1 MTQDTNPAPTSLL
14 TAAIATIL
22 LTAGCAGNTSS
33 TGNSTASTHESNF
46 ILTDEGRIH
55 VKTQVDTLTLTLI
68 FDSGGAGEMTLET
81 ACARLL
87 NAVATEGLHRK
98 NRIDSASIGGQNTGN
113 TYAWCL
119 SPNSDQDIFP
129 GSDGIICPQYAIDR
143 RIWEI
148 NMTHRYIR
156 IHDKDTV
163 PPEAAIF
170 PMRIESGRYLYT
182 KFPVTVIRGRD
193 TLKTDREILIDYG
206 STSALWF
213 EHSPLHSDP
222 AVMEFFTSSPQPQ
235 AVEKEWF
242 EEYTLMADKI
252 ILPDGM
258 GTLTSSTDS
267 LKISLTV
274 LNEEYYHEESVLKY
288 PAAIMGIGILRHW
301 NVMLDLKNKRLILF
315 PGARATVN
323 TAAPSYT

>member
-1 MTQDTNPAPTSLL
+1 
-14 TAAIATIL
+14 
-22 LTAGCAGNTSS
+22 
-33 TGNSTASTHESNF
+33 
-46 ILTDEGRIH
+46 
-55 VKTQVDTLTLTLI
+55 
-68 FDSGGAGEMTLET
+68 
-81 ACARLL
+81 
-87 NAVATEGLHRK
+87 
-98 NRIDSASIGGQNTGN
+98 
-113 TYAWCL
+113 
-119 SPNSDQDIFP
+119 
-129 GSDGIICPQYAIDR
+129 
-143 RIWEI
+143 
-148 NMTHRYIR
+148 MTHRYIR

-163 PPEAAIF
+163 PPGAAIF

-222 AVMEFFTSSPQPQ
+222 TVMEFFTSSPQPQ
-235 AVEKEWF
+235 AVEKEWC

-323 TAAPSYT
+323 TAAPSFT

>member
-1 MTQDTNPAPTSLL
+1 MKL
-14 TAAIATIL
+14 TLALTIIL

-148 NMTHRYIR
+148 NMTNSYIR
-156 IHDKDTV
+156 IHERDTV
-163 PPEAAIF
+163 PPGAAIF

-222 AVMEFFTSSPQPQ
+222 TVMEFFTSSPQPQ
-235 AVEKEWF
+235 AVEKEWC

-258 GTLTSSTDS
+258 GTLTSSTDN

-323 TAAPSYT
+323 TAAPSFT

>member
-98 NRIDSASIGGQNTGN
+98 NRIDSTSIGGQNTGN

-148 NMTHRYIR
+148 NMTNSYIR
-156 IHDKDTV
+156 IHERDTV
-163 PPEAAIF
+163 PPGAAIF

-193 TLKTDREILIDYG
+193 TMKTDREILIDYG

-213 EHSPLHSDP
+213 EHSALHSDP

-235 AVEKEWF
+235 VVEKEWC

-258 GTLTSSTDS
+258 GTLTSSTDN

-323 TAAPSYT
+323 TAAPSFT

>member
-1 MTQDTNPAPTSLL
+1 MTQDTNPAPTALL

-87 NAVATEGLHRK
+87 NAVATEGLQRK

-148 NMTHRYIR
+148 NMANSYIR
-156 IHDKDTV
+156 IHERDTV
-163 PPEAAIF
+163 PPGAAIF

-235 AVEKEWF
+235 AVEKEWC

-267 LKISLTV
+267 LKISLSV

-323 TAAPSYT
+323 TAAPSFT

>member
-1 MTQDTNPAPTSLL
+1 MTQDTNPAPTALL

-22 LTAGCAGNTSS
+22 LTAGCAGNTRS

-87 NAVATEGLHRK
+87 NAVATEGLQRK

-148 NMTHRYIR
+148 NMTNSYIR
-156 IHDKDTV
+156 IHERDTV
-163 PPEAAIF
+163 PPGAAIF

-182 KFPVTVIRGRD
+182 RFPVTVIRGRD

-235 AVEKEWF
+235 AVEKEWC

-301 NVMLDLKNKRLILF
+301 NVMLDLKNKRFILF

-323 TAAPSYT
+323 TAAPSFT

>member
-119 SPNSDQDIFP
+119 SPNSDQDLFP

-148 NMTHRYIR
+148 NMTNSYIR
-156 IHDKDTV
+156 IHERDTV
-163 PPEAAIF
+163 PPGAAIF

-193 TLKTDREILIDYG
+193 TMKTDREILIDYG

-235 AVEKEWF
+235 VVEKEWC

-258 GTLTSSTDS
+258 GTLTSSTDN

-323 TAAPSYT
+323 TAAPSFT

>member
-1 MTQDTNPAPTSLL
+1 MTQDTNPAPTALL
-14 TAAIATIL
+14 TASIVTIL
-22 LTAGCAGNTSS
+22 LTAGCAGNTRS

-148 NMTHRYIR
+148 NMTNSYIR
-156 IHDKDTV
+156 IHERDTV
-163 PPEAAIF
+163 PPGAAIF

-235 AVEKEWF
+235 AVEKEWC

-274 LNEEYYHEESVLKY
+274 LNEEYYHEESALKY

-301 NVMLDLKNKRLILF
+301 NVMLDLRNKRFIVF

-323 TAAPSYT
+323 TAAPSFT

>member
-1 MTQDTNPAPTSLL
+1 MKL
-14 TAAIATIL
+14 TIALTIIL

-33 TGNSTASTHESNF
+33 TGNSTATTHKSNF

-148 NMTHRYIR
+148 NMTNSYIR
-156 IHDKDTV
+156 IHERDTV
-163 PPEAAIF
+163 PPGAAIF

-235 AVEKEWF
+235 AVGKEWC

-288 PAAIMGIGILRHW
+288 PAAIMGIGILRQW

-315 PGARATVN
+315 P
-323 TAAPSYT
+323 

>member
-148 NMTHRYIR
+148 NMTNSYIR
-156 IHDKDTV
+156 IHERDTV
-163 PPEAAIF
+163 PPGAAIF

-193 TLKTDREILIDYG
+193 TMKTDREILIDYG

-235 AVEKEWF
+235 VVEKEWC
-242 EEYTLMADKI
+242 EEYTFMADKI

-258 GTLTSSTDS
+258 GTLTSSTDN

-323 TAAPSYT
+323 TAAPSFT

>member
-1 MTQDTNPAPTSLL
+1 MTQDTNPAPTALL

-98 NRIDSASIGGQNTGN
+98 NRIDSASIDGQNTGN

-148 NMTHRYIR
+148 NMTNSYIR
-156 IHDKDTV
+156 IHERDTV
-163 PPEAAIF
+163 PPGAAIF

-193 TLKTDREILIDYG
+193 TMKTDREILIDYG

-235 AVEKEWF
+235 VVEKEWC

-258 GTLTSSTDS
+258 GTLTSSTDN

-315 PGARATVN
+315 
-323 TAAPSYT
+323 S

>member
-1 MTQDTNPAPTSLL
+1 MKL
-14 TAAIATIL
+14 TLALTIIL

-148 NMTHRYIR
+148 NMTNSYIR
-156 IHDKDTV
+156 IHERDTV
-163 PPEAAIF
+163 PPGAAIF

-193 TLKTDREILIDYG
+193 TMKTDREILIDYG

-235 AVEKEWF
+235 VVEKEWC

-274 LNEEYYHEESVLKY
+274 LNEEYYHEESALKY

-323 TAAPSYT
+323 TAAPSFT

>member
-1 MTQDTNPAPTSLL
+1 MKL
-14 TAAIATIL
+14 TIALTIIL

-148 NMTHRYIR
+148 NMTNSYIR
-156 IHDKDTV
+156 IHERDTV
-163 PPEAAIF
+163 PPGAAIF

-193 TLKTDREILIDYG
+193 TMKTDREILIDYG

-235 AVEKEWF
+235 VVEKEWC

-274 LNEEYYHEESVLKY
+274 LNEEYYHEECVLKY
-288 PAAIMGIGILRHW
+288 PATIMGIGILRHW

-323 TAAPSYT
+323 TAAPSFT

>member
-1 MTQDTNPAPTSLL
+1 MKL
-14 TAAIATIL
+14 TIALTIIL

-148 NMTHRYIR
+148 NMTNSYIR
-156 IHDKDTV
+156 IHERDTV
-163 PPEAAIF
+163 PPGAAIF

-193 TLKTDREILIDYG
+193 TMKTDREILIDYG

-222 AVMEFFTSSPQPQ
+222 AVMGFFTSSPQPQ
-235 AVEKEWF
+235 VVEKEWC

>member
-1 MTQDTNPAPTSLL
+1 MKL
-14 TAAIATIL
+14 TLALTIIL

-33 TGNSTASTHESNF
+33 TGNSTATTHKSNF

-68 FDSGGAGEMTLET
+68 FDSGG
-81 ACARLL
+81 
-87 NAVATEGLHRK
+87 ATEGLHRK

-148 NMTHRYIR
+148 NMTNSYIR
-156 IHDKDTV
+156 IHERDTV
-163 PPEAAIF
+163 PPGAAIF

-235 AVEKEWF
+235 VVEKEWC

-258 GTLTSSTDS
+258 GTLTSSTDN

-274 LNEEYYHEESVLKY
+274 LYEEYYHDESVLKY

-315 PGARATVN
+315 P
-323 TAAPSYT
+323 

>member
-1 MTQDTNPAPTSLL
+1 MKL
-14 TAAIATIL
+14 TLALTIIL

-33 TGNSTASTHESNF
+33 TGNSTATTHKSNF

-148 NMTHRYIR
+148 NMTNSYIR
-156 IHDKDTV
+156 IHERDTV
-163 PPEAAIF
+163 PPGAAIF

-235 AVEKEWF
+235 VVEKEWF

-315 PGARATVN
+315 PGARAMVN
-323 TAAPSYT
+323 TAAPSFT

>member
-1 MTQDTNPAPTSLL
+1 MKL
-14 TAAIATIL
+14 TLALTIIL

-33 TGNSTASTHESNF
+33 TGNSTASPHESNF

-143 RIWEI
+143 RIW
-148 NMTHRYIR
+148 
-156 IHDKDTV
+156 
-163 PPEAAIF
+163 
-170 PMRIESGRYLYT
+170 
-182 KFPVTVIRGRD
+182 
-193 TLKTDREILIDYG
+193 
-206 STSALWF
+206 
-213 EHSPLHSDP
+213 
-222 AVMEFFTSSPQPQ
+222 
-235 AVEKEWF
+235 
-242 EEYTLMADKI
+242 
-252 ILPDGM
+252 
-258 GTLTSSTDS
+258 
-267 LKISLTV
+267 
-274 LNEEYYHEESVLKY
+274 
-288 PAAIMGIGILRHW
+288 
-301 NVMLDLKNKRLILF
+301 
-315 PGARATVN
+315 
-323 TAAPSYT
+323 

>member
-1 MTQDTNPAPTSLL
+1 MKL
-14 TAAIATIL
+14 TLALTIIL
-22 LTAGCAGNTSS
+22 LTAGCAGNTRS

-81 ACARLL
+81 ACARLM

-148 NMTHRYIR
+148 NMTNSYIR
-156 IHDKDTV
+156 IHERDTV
-163 PPEAAIF
+163 PPGAAIF

-235 AVEKEWF
+235 VVEKEWC

-288 PAAIMGIGILRHW
+288 SATIMGIGILRHW
-301 NVMLDLKNKRLILF
+301 NVMLDLRNKRFILF

-323 TAAPSYT
+323 TAAPSLI

>member
-1 MTQDTNPAPTSLL
+1 MKL
-14 TAAIATIL
+14 TIALTIIL

-55 VKTQVDTLTLTLI
+55 VKTQVDTLTL
-68 FDSGGAGEMTLET
+68 T

-148 NMTHRYIR
+148 NMTNSYIR
-156 IHDKDTV
+156 IHERDTV
-163 PPEAAIF
+163 PPGAAIF

-182 KFPVTVIRGRD
+182 RFPVTVIRGRD

-206 STSALWF
+206 SSSALWF
-213 EHSPLHSDP
+213 EHSSPP
-222 AVMEFFTSSPQPQ
+222 ARS
-235 AVEKEWF
+235 
-242 EEYTLMADKI
+242 
-252 ILPDGM
+252 
-258 GTLTSSTDS
+258 
-267 LKISLTV
+267 
-274 LNEEYYHEESVLKY
+274 H
-288 PAAIMGIGILRHW
+288 R
-301 NVMLDLKNKRLILF
+301 RLERN
-315 PGARATVN
+315 GARNIRSWPTKSYCL
-323 TAAPSYT
+323 TAWVPSPHPPTA

>member
-1 MTQDTNPAPTSLL
+1 MKL
-14 TAAIATIL
+14 TIALTIIL

-148 NMTHRYIR
+148 NMTNSYIR
-156 IHDKDTV
+156 IHERDTV
-163 PPEAAIF
+163 PPGAAIF

-193 TLKTDREILIDYG
+193 TMKTDREILIDYG

-235 AVEKEWF
+235 VVEKEWC

-258 GTLTSSTDS
+258 DTLTSSTDS

-274 LNEEYYHEESVLKY
+274 LTEEYYHEESVLKY

-301 NVMLDLKNKRLILF
+301 NVLLDLKNKRLILF

>member
-1 MTQDTNPAPTSLL
+1 MKL
-14 TAAIATIL
+14 TIALTIIL

-148 NMTHRYIR
+148 NMTNSYIR
-156 IHDKDTV
+156 IHERDTV
-163 PPEAAIF
+163 PPGAAIF

-193 TLKTDREILIDYG
+193 TMKTDREILIDYG

-235 AVEKEWF
+235 VVEKEWC

-258 GTLTSSTDS
+258 GTLTSSTDN

-323 TAAPSYT
+323 TAAPSFT

>member
-1 MTQDTNPAPTSLL
+1 MKL
-14 TAAIATIL
+14 TLALTIIL

-87 NAVATEGLHRK
+87 NAVATKGLHRK
-98 NRIDSASIGGQNTGN
+98 NRIDSTSIGGQNTGN

-148 NMTHRYIR
+148 NMTNSYIR
-156 IHDKDTV
+156 IHERDTV
-163 PPEAAIF
+163 PPGAAIF

-193 TLKTDREILIDYG
+193 TMKTDREILIDYG

-235 AVEKEWF
+235 VVEKEWC

-258 GTLTSSTDS
+258 GTLTSSTDN

-315 PGARATVN
+315 QGALATVN

>member
-1 MTQDTNPAPTSLL
+1 
-14 TAAIATIL
+14 
-22 LTAGCAGNTSS
+22 
-33 TGNSTASTHESNF
+33 
-46 ILTDEGRIH
+46 
-55 VKTQVDTLTLTLI
+55 
-68 FDSGGAGEMTLET
+68 MTLET

-148 NMTHRYIR
+148 NMTNSYIR
-156 IHDKDTV
+156 IHERDTV
-163 PPEAAIF
+163 PPGAAIF

-193 TLKTDREILIDYG
+193 TMKTDREILIDYG

-222 AVMEFFTSSPQPQ
+222 TVMEFFTSSPQPQ
-235 AVEKEWF
+235 VVEKEWF

-323 TAAPSYT
+323 TAAPSFT

>member
-1 MTQDTNPAPTSLL
+1 MTQDTNPAPTALL

-148 NMTHRYIR
+148 NMTNSYIR
-156 IHDKDTV
+156 IHERDTV
-163 PPEAAIF
+163 PPGAAIF

-193 TLKTDREILIDYG
+193 TMKTYREILIDYG

-235 AVEKEWF
+235 VVEKEWC

-258 GTLTSSTDS
+258 GTLTSSTDN

-323 TAAPSYT
+323 TAAPSFT

>member
-1 MTQDTNPAPTSLL
+1 MTQDTNPAPTALL

-33 TGNSTASTHESNF
+33 TGNSTASPHESNF

-274 LNEEYYHEESVLKY
+274 LNEDYYYEESVLKY

>member
-1 MTQDTNPAPTSLL
+1 MKL
-14 TAAIATIL
+14 TLALTIIL

-46 ILTDEGRIH
+46 ILADEGRIH

-113 TYAWCL
+113 TYTWCL

-148 NMTHRYIR
+148 NMTNSYIR
-156 IHDKDTV
+156 IHERDTV
-163 PPEAAIF
+163 PPGAAIF

-193 TLKTDREILIDYG
+193 TMKTDREILIDYG

-235 AVEKEWF
+235 VVEKEWC

-258 GTLTSSTDS
+258 GTLTSSTDN

-323 TAAPSYT
+323 TAAPSFT

>member
-1 MTQDTNPAPTSLL
+1 MKL
-14 TAAIATIL
+14 TIALTIIL

-163 PPEAAIF
+163 PPGAAIF

-182 KFPVTVIRGRD
+182 KFPVTVIKGRD

-274 LNEEYYHEESVLKY
+274 LNEE
-288 PAAIMGIGILRHW
+288 
-301 NVMLDLKNKRLILF
+301 
-315 PGARATVN
+315 
-323 TAAPSYT
+323 

>member
-1 MTQDTNPAPTSLL
+1 MTQDTNPAPTALL

-22 LTAGCAGNTSS
+22 LTAGCAGNTRS

-148 NMTHRYIR
+148 NMTNSYIR
-156 IHDKDTV
+156 IHEKDTV
-163 PPEAAIF
+163 PPGAAIF

-258 GTLTSSTDS
+258 GTLTSSTDN

-301 NVMLDLKNKRLILF
+301 NVMLDLRNKRLILF
-315 PGARATVN
+315 PGARATGN